1 MVCIFVGNTV
11 SLDGE
16 EDNGGNI
23 PKRKRKKKKSHFQAE
38 TQELGAVNTPLAES
52 TDLEPNTA
60 KRQTPQA
67 GVTGPAA
74 EPEANIKNSSEPTPI
89 FPKHKKRKRPRKKSL
104 RAHRE
109 LWKSTPL
116 SQEHVAV
123 NDPSVAENDPSGEC
137 PQSSAAQVS
146 FSGVQRKK
154 KRKLGAVPV
163 NSGGLTVQKAGTPTS
178 PSEEK
183 DSQTTLPQC
192 KRPQKKTVSCSLDL
206 HDLSSQKTAVL
217 KKRKKMKLMSN
228 LMEHNGVT
236 DSSAWQIPA
245 LVRGK
250 VPRTWVLGLTRYAQS
265 TQLSARA
272 RT

>member
-23 PKRKRKKKKSHFQAE
+23 PKRKRKKKKKSHFQAE
-38 TQELGAVNTPLAES
+38 TQDLGAVNTPPAES

-60 KRQTPQA
+60 KRLTPQ
-67 GVTGPAA
+67 GRVTAPAA
-74 EPEANIKNSSEPTPI
+74 EPAASIKENSSEPTPI
-89 FPKHKKRKRPRKKSL
+89 FPTHKKRKRPRKKSL
-104 RAHRE
+104 RAHGE

-116 SQEHVAV
+116 SQEG
-123 NDPSVAENDPSGEC
+123 VAENDPSGDH
-137 PQSSAAQVS
+137 PRSSAAQVS
-146 FSGVQRKK
+146 SSEGVQRKR

-163 NSGGLTVQKAGTPTS
+163 DSGGLTVQKAGTPTS
-178 PSEEK
+178 PSKEK

-206 HDLSSQKTAVL
+206 SDLSSQKTAIL

-228 LMEHNGVT
+228 SVEHNGVAE
-236 DSSAWQIPA
+236 SSTGQIPA
-245 LVRGK
+245 LVRGE
-250 VPRTWVLGLTRYAQS
+250 VPRTWVLDLTRYAQR